1 VKNYDFVWT
10 FSLVFMVGFSILQ
23 VIVVITGG
31 WYFHETAFG
40 AHERDHH

>member
-1 VKNYDFVWT
+1 
-10 FSLVFMVGFSILQ
+10 MVGFSILQ
-23 VIVVITGG
+23 VVVVITGG